1 MLNKFRLFYAYVSD
15 LLADARVQSMARIE
29 HHTQRISCL
38 DHCLFVSY
46 VSFALS
52 RFFGGNE
59 RAVTRA
65 GLLHDLYLCNWKKE
79 RSLYRHLL
87 IHPDMAAEN
96 ARAFGISKLEEG
108 IIRKH
113 MWPVTISRLP
123 RRREELIVNLA
134 DKICAVSEVKGIYW
148 LIRLPRRLAA
158 LRHRPVQA

>member
-1 MLNKFRLFYAYVSD
+1 M
-15 LLADARVQSMARIE
+15 
-29 HHTQRISCL
+29 
-38 DHCLFVSY
+38 
-46 VSFALS
+46 SFALS

-134 DKICAVSEVKGIYW
+134 DKICAVSEVTGIYW

>member
-1 MLNKFRLFYAYVSD
+1 
-15 LLADARVQSMARIE
+15 MAGLIATRAQLRE
-29 HHTQRISCL
+29 YL
-38 DHCLFVSY
+38 
-46 VSFALS
+46 
-52 RFFGGNE
+52 E
-59 RAVTRA
+59 RAR
-65 GLLHDLYLCNWKKE
+65 GK
-79 RSLYRHLL
+79 RHRVNSGRILL

-134 DKICAVSEVKGIYW
+134 DKICAVSEVTGIYW